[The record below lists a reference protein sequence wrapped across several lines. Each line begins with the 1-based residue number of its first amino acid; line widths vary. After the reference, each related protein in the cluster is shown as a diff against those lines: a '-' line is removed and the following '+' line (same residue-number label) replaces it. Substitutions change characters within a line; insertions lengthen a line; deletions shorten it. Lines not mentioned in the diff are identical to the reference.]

1 MIMELYHFVCILVPI
16 TIYEILL
23 IMYGRGGLRSPLHYK
38 KKYLCRHLL
47 ETFFM
52 CIYLNLVLKITG
64 IGTIWDIKKY
74 QSLNSLELNLIP
86 FSDFK
91 QVGIDIPNIILFLP
105 LGFILPSIWKNM
117 RNPIKSTF
125 LGFCFS
131 LLIELCQL
139 FNYRVTDINDLIYNT
154 IGTLIGYLIWKISRK
169 IFPFIKLKRISL
181 SRKEPAIIVFIVIAA
196 IFLFYNQRASFDSNA
211 LLQIEIDSQL
221 DEDSLLEEWK
231 WDYFL

>member
-211 LLQIEIDSQL
+211 LLQIEIDGQL
-221 DEDSLLEEWK
+221 DEDSLSEEWK